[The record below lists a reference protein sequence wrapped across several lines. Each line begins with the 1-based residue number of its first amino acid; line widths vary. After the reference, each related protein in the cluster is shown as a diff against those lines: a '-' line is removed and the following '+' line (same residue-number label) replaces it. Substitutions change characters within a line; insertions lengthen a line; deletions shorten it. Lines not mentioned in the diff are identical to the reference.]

1 MTKEKCFRLGQV
13 LWRACR
19 GWFWES
25 FLIMLPNVA
34 MHAALCLLATQTA
47 RSIWS
52 SCETTSSAAKWP
64 CRLLPDVQSCPS
76 RHGSQQGRWIG
87 PGTEAHPRPLCLLL
101 ECPSWLQRP
110 PLAGTVLLLP
120 TASATPWEALRYTEL
135 NPVRAGLV
143 ADAGS
148 WPWSSATAHLGQTS
162 AEGFL
167 DIEPWQHNW
176 SATTWRAYL
185 AAGETQS
192 ELAAIRHCT
201 YTGRPMGTAEFIR
214 Q

>member
-1 MTKEKCFRLGQV
+1 MARLPRVVLAEFPHHVTQRGNARRFMLACDTDRKVYLELLREDIERCQV
-13 LWRACR
+13 ALLGYCLM
-19 GWFWES
+19 S
-25 FLIMLPNVA
+25 NHVHLVMVPNPMVGA
-34 MHAALCLLATQTA
+34 
-47 RSIWS
+47 
-52 SCETTSSAAKWP
+52 
-64 CRLLPDVQSCPS
+64 
-76 RHGSQQGRWIG
+76 
-87 PGTEAHPRPLCLLL
+87 GTEAHPRPLCLLL

-110 PLAGTVLLLP
+110 PLAGTGLSCPLDQPHL
-120 TASATPWEALRYTEL
+120 WEALRYTEL
-135 NPVRAGLV
+135 NPVRAGLA
-143 ADAGS
+143 ADAGP

-214 Q
+214 ELEQKRKDPW